1 VEHGLRTSAALEL
14 LMAENV
20 GRDEVIADSLAYLA
34 RTRDEFRVN
43 PEYSL
48 PDLVGMRIAWAVSD
62 RIWTEKYG
70 YRTPKDQFGKTG
82 KETGSKDAID
92 TEGLL

>member
-1 VEHGLRTSAALEL
+1 
-14 LMAENV
+14 
-20 GRDEVIADSLAYLA
+20 
-34 RTRDEFRVN
+34 
-43 PEYSL
+43 
-48 PDLVGMRIAWAVSD
+48 MRIAWAVSD